1 MYVFEGMDVFFEAQ
15 VKAHPYPWVS
25 LSHVLESNVSVI
37 QRTSNVSSL
46 ILMKI
51 PSITEANSGVFVLC
65 AENTVGNDTVT
76 VRLYMEGKFIL
87 FTCTH

>member
-1 MYVFEGMDVFFEAQ
+1 
-15 VKAHPYPWVS
+15 
-25 LSHVLESNVSVI
+25 
-37 QRTSNVSSL
+37 
-46 ILMKI
+46 MKI

-76 VRLYMEGKFIL
+76 VRLYVEGKFIL